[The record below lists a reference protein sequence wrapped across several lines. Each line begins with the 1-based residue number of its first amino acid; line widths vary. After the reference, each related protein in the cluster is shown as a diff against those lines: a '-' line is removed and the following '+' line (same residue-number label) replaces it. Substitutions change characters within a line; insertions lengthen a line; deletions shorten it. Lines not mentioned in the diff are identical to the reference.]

1 MRSQGSF
8 TTENHHRVALFIS
21 KSLVQISWERFI
33 LWPFEW
39 KYIKVYHE
47 QYSEL
52 AQCFHIKELK
62 NALKFY
68 KDFENKQ
75 WRLGFFVVKKST
87 NTHYSKK
94 KINKS
99 LSSLGTKTIL
109 KFFSWMSRV
118 WHCSLISSQSLTN
131 KKKANFLIFPLQ
143 YSTPLSLSSCGLPNL
158 NFHRQGCS
166 NTKRYL
172 LSTTRR
178 KWDRNAGQNHG

>member
-1 MRSQGSF
+1 M
-8 TTENHHRVALFIS
+8 TENHHRVALFIS

-33 LWPFEW
+33 LWPFQW

-47 QYSEL
+47 QYSKL

-94 KINKS
+94 KKINKS

-118 WHCSLISSQSLTN
+118 WHCSLISSQSLTH
-131 KKKANFLIFPLQ
+131 KKKGKLFDFSLTVFYSSFSLFLWFTQ
-143 YSTPLSLSSCGLPNL
+143 SQFSSSRL
-158 NFHRQGCS
+158 F
-166 NTKRYL
+166 
-172 LSTTRR
+172 
-178 KWDRNAGQNHG
+178 